1 MEAIPWSPLGLSQTS
16 WSSPWGSYDPRRHYE
31 GPGTVCCQA
40 LPSWYCWCWCC
51 QVWGILLQG
60 PRLWSPPPSSDALR
74 LHILCGVYQGGHVCG
89 KCLFHDPN
97 LPDPAEWGWKRSE
110 GLWIPLWIQCG
121 ILSHHAPGGGHCLCW
136 GHYDVPLKWVTFG
149 DPRVP
154 TYGYTF
160 GEMSL
165 ELGLIFHHRPYDWG
179 PNSVFPVILVT
190 RDT

>member
-1 MEAIPWSPLGLSQTS
+1 M
-16 WSSPWGSYDPRRHYE
+16 
-31 GPGTVCCQA
+31 
-40 LPSWYCWCWCC
+40 
-51 QVWGILLQG
+51 
-60 PRLWSPPPSSDALR
+60 
-74 LHILCGVYQGGHVCG
+74 
-89 KCLFHDPN
+89 
-97 LPDPAEWGWKRSE
+97 
-110 GLWIPLWIQCG
+110 
-121 ILSHHAPGGGHCLCW
+121 
-136 GHYDVPLKWVTFG
+136 PLKWVTFG